1 MSSLLPAATD
11 TTGTPSPAPRDTL
24 HFPPTHQAQ
33 LAPYLPSPP
42 NTKPSL
48 PHVTLTFATSLDSA
62 LSLAPGT
69 QTFLSGPQSKAMT
82 HFLRSQ
88 HAAILIGVGTAIADD
103 PSLNC
108 RLEGVGGFGGEG
120 LEGQPRPVVLDPM
133 GRWDVNGE
141 SKVIRLAREGKG
153 RGPWVVT
160 AEKSVGGLVVEGRE
174 VLGRTGGRYIV
185 VPSTEVGGREAMEW
199 RDVFSTLHDLGIR
212 SVMVEGGAG
221 VINGLLEPRNAEL
234 VDSVVVTVAPTWLGE
249 GGVVVSPPKRFDQD
263 GKRVPTARLK
273 DVRWIPLGEDVV
285 MCGRLL
291 AS

>member
-1 MSSLLPAATD
+1 
-11 TTGTPSPAPRDTL
+11 
-24 HFPPTHQAQ
+24 
-33 LAPYLPSPP
+33 
-42 NTKPSL
+42 
-48 PHVTLTFATSLDSA
+48 
-62 LSLAPGT
+62 
-69 QTFLSGPQSKAMT
+69 MT

-108 RLEGVGGFGGEG
+108 RLAGVGGYGGKG

-133 GRWDVNGE
+133 GRWDVDGE

-153 RGPWVVT
+153 RGPWVVV
-160 AEKSVGGLVVEGRE
+160 AEESVGGLVVEERE
-174 VLGRTGGRYIV
+174 VLGRAGGRYVV
-185 VPSTEVGGREAMEW
+185 VPSMEVGRREVMEW
-199 RDVFSTLHDLGIR
+199 RDVFSTLYDLGIR

-285 MCGRLL
+285 MCGRLKG
-291 AS
+291 